1 MVREWVATGCLEAS
15 RGVEVKFNAA
25 RGGAVAGGVREKG
38 ETTPPRTLIE
48 SDVPAMEAVTESVA
62 VMVWPPIVFS
72 VAEKVA
78 VPFVSVELAGRAA
91 WLSVLVKCTVPE

>member
-1 MVREWVATGCLEAS
+1 MPFEAS
-15 RGVEVKFNAA
+15 SAVTVKLRAVPA
-25 RGGAVAGGVREKG
+25 VAVAGAVMEKWDAA
-38 ETTPPRTLIE
+38 PPPTLIE
-48 SDVPAMEAVTESVA
+48 SEVPAMEAVTESVA

-78 VPFVSVELAGRAA
+78 VPFVRVELAGSVA

>member
-1 MVREWVATGCLEAS
+1 MLFEAS
-15 RGVEVKFNAA
+15 RAVTIKLRAVPAV
-25 RGGAVAGGVREKG
+25 AVAG
-38 ETTPPRTLIE
+38 
-48 SDVPAMEAVTESVA
+48 AVTEKWGAAAALILIEFEVPMIEAVAVSVA
-62 VMVWPPIVFS
+62 VMVWLPIVLS